1 MQKVALITKQR
12 QLNAVESTGNQNNQ
26 IKPCRFVLTV
36 QQYGLSAGGSKTQVT
51 GQVRSQ
57 VTGQVTGQ
65 VNRKN
70 IFPAK
75 EIDYFQFEANAIRER
90 ICNNARHCLL

>member
-1 MQKVALITKQR
+1 ML
-12 QLNAVESTGNQNNQ
+12 GQNSDFHLLA
-26 IKPCRFVLTV
+26 IKT
-36 QQYGLSAGGSKTQVT
+36 GGSKTQVT

-70 IFPAK
+70 IFVPRKLTIFNSKLTRYEK
-75 EIDYFQFEANAIRER
+75 ESVIVHGIIYFKLQDVALRD
-90 ICNNARHCLL
+90 